1 MKLPFNRYWNL
12 LVRYLRPQWI
22 SVVWLALLLSASI
35 LLQLANPQIM
45 RWFIDAAMAGSE
57 TSVLTRLALIFIAI
71 AFVQQALAV
80 GATYLSENV
89 GWIAT
94 NGLRSDLAQHCMRLD
109 LSFHKART
117 PGELIE
123 RIDGDITTLAN
134 FFTQFAIQ
142 LLGNGALLIGIV
154 VALGLEDW
162 RVAAGLIVWVVA
174 GVVLLR
180 RMQQVGV
187 PLWAESRQA
196 SAELFG
202 FLEERMAGT
211 EDIRSSGAT
220 GYVMR
225 RLFGFM
231 YTLYQRTRRAEL
243 VTALLYN
250 AGQSMFI
257 MASATGLGLGAYL
270 YTQGSTTIGGVY
282 LITYYIGLLTTPLE
296 RILRQIQDLQKASAS
311 IGRIEE
317 LAQTRSALVD
327 GPGADFPP
335 GALPVEFDRVSFGYD
350 PDKLV
355 LDELSLTIAPG
366 TVLGVLGRTGSGK
379 TTLIRLLLR
388 LYDPTAG
395 SVRLGGI
402 DLRAATLQQLRSR
415 VGVVTQDV
423 QLFRASV
430 RDNLT
435 FFDRSISDERILAA
449 IEELG
454 LTSWLRSLPHGL
466 DTLLASGGGLSAG
479 QAQLLAFARVLL
491 KDPGVIILDE
501 ASSRLDLATE
511 RLIEQAIDRL
521 LQGRTGIIIAHRLS
535 TVERADQIL
544 ILENGHIRE
553 HGPRSML
560 VDDPGSRFSHLLRTG
575 LEEALA

>member
-1 MKLPFNRYWNL
+1 MKLPFSRYWNL
-12 LVRYLRPQWI
+12 LVRYLRPQWL
-22 SVVWLALLLSASI
+22 SVVVLGILLSVSI
-35 LLQLANPQIM
+35 IFQLINPQIM

-57 TSVLTRLALIFIAI
+57 TNVLTRLALLFIGI
-71 AFVQQALAV
+71 AFVQQALSV

-94 NGLRSDLAQHCMRLD
+94 NGLRSDLAQHCMQLD

-142 LLGNGALLIGIV
+142 LLGNGALLVGIV

-162 RVAAGLIVWVVA
+162 RVAAGLTVWVVA
-174 GVVLLR
+174 AVVLLR
-180 RMQQVGV
+180 RMQLVGV
-187 PLWAESRQA
+187 PLWAASRQA

-220 GYVMR
+220 NYVMR
-225 RLFGFM
+225 RLFSFM
-231 YTLYQRTRRAEL
+231 DTLFQKTRRAEL

-250 AGQSMFI
+250 AGQSMFVL
-257 MASATGLGLGAYL
+257 ASATGLGIGAYL
-270 YTQGSTTIGGVY
+270 YMQGSTTIGGVY

-317 LAQTRSALVD
+317 LSQTRSVLVD
-327 GPGADFPP
+327 GPGAAFPS
-335 GALPVEFDRVSFGYD
+335 GALAVEFDRVAFGYD
-350 PDKLV
+350 PAQLV
-355 LDELSLTIAPG
+355 LDDLSLNLAPG
-366 TVLGVLGRTGSGK
+366 TILGVLGRTGSGK

-395 SVRLGGI
+395 VVRLGGV
-402 DLRAATLQQLRSR
+402 DLRDATLEQVRGQI
-415 VGVVTQDV
+415 GVVTQDV

-435 FFDRSISDERILAA
+435 FFNGSISDERILAA
-449 IEELG
+449 IDELG
-454 LTSWLRSLPHGL
+454 LGAWLRSLPNGL

-544 ILENGHIRE
+544 IMEDGHIRE
-553 HGPRSML
+553 HGPRSEL
-560 VDDPGSRFSHLLRTG
+560 IGDPASRFSHLLRTG